1 MVPSTSPLLSTS
13 PSSIE
18 DLQQWAD
25 RFSKTFENHLLVDT
39 DLPVCIFQVP
49 ETITTENPESYVPK
63 HIGLGPIHHFQTE
76 LYKQEQRKL
85 MIAKTVLKPYRISSD
100 FAKIVVEILKQLVPE
115 VRCCYDLYF
124 DIGDDDLAWVFA
136 LDGLFLLDVI
146 SKVSEGDSLESFEDV
161 VMLEN
166 QIPLVVL
173 VELRTALEE
182 HLSGHCNNSFL
193 SNLLVRICETRS
205 PLKFSRRM
213 SRLDLDINSRL
224 HLLDCMYHLIVNH
237 NVAAKT
243 TFIRPNFL
251 DDIDLED
258 VENAVQMAGELCPG
272 ANAFLQP
279 LLLILKLPWDK
290 IISWIKK
297 MLGENPAV
305 LEIDIP
311 SASEL
316 SRIGKIEFCMTPG
329 GIRDVEFDDETLT
342 FYLPILG
349 LKPDSEVI
357 LRNLV
362 AYEGLMFKKGN
373 ITNLDFTEYV
383 DLMCGII
390 DGVKDVRVLREK
402 NIIEGDLEDEEIA
415 KLFNAISKSSM
426 KTDEMSGLQKTIAK
440 VNKHYGNVPR
450 VKAYHFIKK
459 HFLAWWKVIAIVFT
473 LLNLTLLVLQV
484 TCQVYECNGLLGF
497 RVIPLLFGAV
507 ASGGSRRS
515 NGGGRRLVVAQCSKG
530 GEDGG
535 KNGGGRWLVVA
546 LDPPT
551 GGEDGGKNG
560 GGRRLVVALNPPTAA
575 IIMGVVAAGWDKFL
589 VGIKRGEA

>member
-1 MVPSTSPLLSTS
+1 MVPSISQLLSTS

-18 DLQQWAD
+18 YLQQWAD
-25 RFSKTFENHLLVDT
+25 RISKTFENHLLVDT

-49 ETITTENPESYVPK
+49 ETLTTENPDSYLPQR
-63 HIGLGPIHHFQTE
+63 IGLGPIHHFQTQ
-76 LYKQEQRKL
+76 LYSKQEQRKL
-85 MIAKTVLKPYRISSD
+85 TIAKTVLKPYRITSD
-100 FAKIVVEILKQLVPE
+100 FTKIIVEILKQLVPE
-115 VRCCYDLYF
+115 VRYCYDLYF
-124 DIGDDDLAWVFA
+124 DINDDNLAWVFA
-136 LDGLFLLDVI
+136 IDGLFLLDI
-146 SKVSEGDSLESFEDV
+146 LSKVSEGDSLESFEDV

-173 VELRTALEE
+173 SELRTALEE
-182 HLSGHCNNSFL
+182 HLSGDCNNSFV
-193 SNLLVRICETRS
+193 SNLLVKICETRS
-205 PLKFSRRM
+205 PLKFSRRI
-213 SRLDLDINSRL
+213 SRLDLDINCRV

-237 NVAAKT
+237 NVASKNQ
-243 TFIRPNFL
+243 FLRPNFM

-349 LKPDSEVI
+349 LKSDSEVI

-362 AYEGLMFKKGN
+362 AYEGLMFEKGN
-373 ITNLDFTEYV
+373 ISNLDFTEYV

-390 DGVKDVRVLREK
+390 DSVKDVRILRER
-402 NIIEGDLEDEEIA
+402 NIIEGDLDDEEIV
-415 KLFNAISKSSM
+415 KLFNGISKSSM
-426 KTDEMSGLQKTIAK
+426 KQDEMSGLRKTVAK

-459 HFLAWWKVIAIVFT
+459 HFLAWWKVIAIMFT
-473 LLNLTLLVLQV
+473 LLNLTLLVLQGA
-484 TCQVYECNGLLGF
+484 CQVYECNGHSGF
-497 RVIPLLFGAV
+497 GIVRLLFG
-507 ASGGSRRS
+507 
-515 NGGGRRLVVAQCSKG
+515 
-530 GEDGG
+530 
-535 KNGGGRWLVVA
+535 
-546 LDPPT
+546 
-551 GGEDGGKNG
+551 
-560 GGRRLVVALNPPTAA
+560 
-575 IIMGVVAAGWDKFL
+575 
-589 VGIKRGEA
+589 VGM